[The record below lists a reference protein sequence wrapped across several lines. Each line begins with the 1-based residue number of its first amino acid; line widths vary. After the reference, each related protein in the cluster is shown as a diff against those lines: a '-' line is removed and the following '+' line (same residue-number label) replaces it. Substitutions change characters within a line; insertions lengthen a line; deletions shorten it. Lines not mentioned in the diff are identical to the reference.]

1 MNFKN
6 IIKLTAEDMKAVNNK
21 ITKQLHS
28 KVNLVN
34 QISNY
39 IINSGGKQI
48 RPILIILIAYAL
60 KFNNM
65 KHHVTIAAII
75 EFIHN
80 ATLLHDDVI
89 DKSILRRGKTTT
101 NVVFGNAASI
111 LIGDF
116 IYTRSF
122 KMMTTINSLK
132 VLKLISYAVNN
143 IVEGEIMQL
152 INKKNPNLSIERYMR
167 IIYRKTACLFEV
179 SSQISAILAGA
190 SQYQE
195 KSLRCYGRYLG
206 IIFQIMD
213 DLIDY
218 IPNKKIIEEKI
229 GNDLRN
235 GRLTLPLLHVM
246 YYGNPYHAKLV
257 KQIFKKNNSKLI
269 IKVINAINQCN
280 SINYIKNLVL
290 VKAKKAI
297 SYLDCL
303 TPSYNKQALKN
314 LIYIVIKQDY

>member
-6 IIKLTAEDMKAVNNK
+6 IIKLTAKDMKAVNNK
-21 ITKQLHS
+21 IIKQLHS

-60 KFNNM
+60 KYNNM

-89 DKSILRRGKTTT
+89 DKSILRRGRTTT

-132 VLKLISYAVNN
+132 ILKLISYAVNN

-152 INKKNPNLSIERYMR
+152 INKKNPNLSMERYMR

-190 SQYQE
+190 SKCQE
-195 KSLRCYGRYLG
+195 KSLRYYGRYLG

-246 YYGNPYHAKLV
+246 CYGNSYHTKLI
-257 KQIFKKNNSKLI
+257 KQIIKKNNSKLI
-269 IKVINAINQCN
+269 IKVVNAINQCN

-314 LIYIVIKQDY
+314 LIHIVIKQDY